1 MSRWK
6 RTLLSLSVGAL
17 LASCGGGTTPTPEP
31 EPEPE
36 PEPRPEVMKP
46 TLFMGAEGTL
56 VAYDVETGQKRPGL
70 VAEVSSPSDL
80 QVLEDATVLVNLT
93 VRNEVLVVDGRTLQ
107 ERARIPSRGERP
119 NHSYVSPTRNGKRYW
134 LTLNDGLSSQP
145 ESSSALFVDA
155 TPGSATYLQAVGEVR
170 LGKGHHK
177 ATFSST
183 RERVIISNLAD
194 CDDVLSVYDYSD
206 VKNVQKVLTLSAGA
220 LGIACSLTAQVT
232 PHGCATSKVSGRA
245 YCNLTG
251 PGVIAAVDLDATPP
265 TAKLI
270 YTGGKGGGHTVAS
283 ADGRFIYTVQ
293 DQPREGSATHAG
305 APCQVGQ
312 LVMVDTSSDNL
323 AGQVPLLYRGPS
335 CASPLAGTDEAKATA
350 SHLLLS
356 RDGKTLYIT
365 PSGAFDDVA
374 SRVRQELVLDL
385 SQPYSPAQKPSI
397 AVGGS
402 VQSHPVA
409 LSSEGRYLFVSN
421 NVDNTLSQIDTTTNT
436 VVSTLNLPTNAKTM
450 SLFSSADGPSEHV
463 GSIR

>member
-6 RTLLSLSVGAL
+6 RTLLCLSVGAL
-17 LASCGGGTTPTPEP
+17 LAACGGDTAPEPTPEP
-31 EPEPE
+31 QPQPEPL
-36 PEPRPEVMKP
+36 KP
-46 TLFMGAEGTL
+46 TLFVGAEGSL
-56 VAYDVETGQKRPGL
+56 VAYDVETGQQRPGR
-70 VAEVSSPSDL
+70 VSEVSSPSDL

-93 VRNEVLVVDGRTLQ
+93 VSNEVLVVDGRTLQ

-119 NHSYVSPTRNGKRYW
+119 NRSYVSPARNGKRYW
-134 LTLNDGLSSQP
+134 VTLNDGLSGQP
-145 ESSSALFVDA
+145 ETSSALFVDA

-170 LGKGHHK
+170 LGSGRHH
-177 ATFSST
+177 ASFSHT
-183 RERVIISNLAD
+183 RERVVISNLAN

-206 VKNVQKVLTLSAGA
+206 VKNVRKVVTLSAGA
-220 LGIACSLTAQVT
+220 LGLACSLSAPLLPQ
-232 PHGCATSKVSGRA
+232 GCATSKVSGRA

-251 PGVIAAVDLDATPP
+251 PGVVASVDLDATPP

-270 YTGGKGGGHTVAS
+270 YTGGKGGGHSVAS
-283 ADGRFIYTVQ
+283 ADGRFLYTVQ
-293 DQPREGSATHAG
+293 DLPREGSATHAG

-335 CASPLAGTDEAKATA
+335 CASPLAGTDEAKASA

-365 PSGAFDDVA
+365 LSVPIDDAA
-374 SRVRQELVLDL
+374 SRVRQELVLDV
-385 SQPYSPAQKPSI
+385 SQPFTPAQRASI

-402 VQSHPVA
+402 VGPHAVA

-436 VVSTLNLPTNAKTM
+436 VVSTLNLPTNPKTM
-450 SLFSSADGPSEHV
+450 SLFSTADGPSEHV